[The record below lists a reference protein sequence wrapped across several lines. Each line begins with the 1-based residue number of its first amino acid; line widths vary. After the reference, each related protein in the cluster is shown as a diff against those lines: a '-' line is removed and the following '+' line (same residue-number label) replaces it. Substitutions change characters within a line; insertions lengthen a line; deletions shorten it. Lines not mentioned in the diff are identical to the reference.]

1 MDCNAVLAV
10 DEKTL
15 CDMGIATKGDLLALK
30 AFCEEKKDKE
40 IITVQRERKK
50 AELASL
56 LKGSYYN
63 STNVGGSRSSKKR
76 KVGEPKKVE
85 QKRKRIEIGWL
96 HRQSFEEK
104 FTMIR
109 SKDGGGTR
117 TAEMF
122 GSSGKMDI
130 ILYAKKLFFP
140 SGKNPICE
148 ENDVVFSLGNFVQEE
163 IGSTLVFPDN
173 SLHPFTIENYQL
185 STKLSKIR
193 LYLMT
198 TCVTCDGDEEVY
210 NICTYFVPEFRCAS
224 STSNV

>member
-1 MDCNAVLAV
+1 MDCNAVLAA

-30 AFCEEKKDKE
+30 AFCEEKKGKE
-40 IITVQRERKK
+40 IITDQRERKK
-50 AELASL
+50 ADLASL

-63 STNVGGSRSSKKR
+63 STNAGGSRSSKKR

-85 QKRKRIEIGWL
+85 QKQKRMEIGWL
-96 HRQSFEEK
+96 HRQSSEEK

-117 TAEMF
+117 NAEMF
-122 GSSGKMDI
+122 GSSGRMDI

-140 SGKNPICE
+140 SGKSPICD
-148 ENDVVFSLGNFVQEE
+148 ENDVIFSLGNFAQEE
-163 IGSTLVFPDN
+163 VGSTLVFPDN
-173 SLHPFTIENYQL
+173 SLHPFTIENYQQ

-198 TCVTCDGDEEVY
+198 TRISSDGDEEVIVF
-210 NICTYFVPEFRCAS
+210 ICS
-224 STSNV
+224 